1 LGSLP
6 RSERE
11 HNFLPKLS
19 VKVTSVVFEREIWNF
34 DADLTHVFMD
44 SCTHIYIYI
53 YKSPEGGLEG
63 RRKGGREREAV
74 GEGGKGCPLP
84 LSLPLRSSLPR
95 VPSLGTACKPT
106 GPGSDLF
113 PATYPQHFSPSV
125 FMCQRSPLQPFV
137 HPFPPLPPP
146 PSFPS
151 FPPPPLSFSLGHA
164 PPSFPCS
171 QQCRQALDS
180 LVARFYS
187 DAVEAR
193 ETPEVKYC
201 ASMLQYLDARL
212 ERAGDAAQRREEEK
226 LARVAAGEEGGGLR
240 EGGDWKGSVGHL
252 LGLMCGHNA
261 SFSEEERARLMYHLS
276 RGWTVESFAG
286 P

>member
-1 LGSLP
+1 WGKGEKGVLYLFLCPCDHLCLAYPPLGRPVNPPAPVPISSRRLIRNISLLLCLCVNALRCSP
-6 RSERE
+6 LFIL
-11 HNFLPKLS
+11 FLP
-19 VKVTSVVFEREIWNF
+19 
-34 DADLTHVFMD
+34 
-44 SCTHIYIYI
+44 
-53 YKSPEGGLEG
+53 
-63 RRKGGREREAV
+63 
-74 GEGGKGCPLP
+74 
-84 LSLPLRSSLPR
+84 SL
-95 VPSLGTACKPT
+95 
-106 GPGSDLF
+106 
-113 PATYPQHFSPSV
+113 
-125 FMCQRSPLQPFV
+125 
-137 HPFPPLPPP
+137 PP

>member
-1 LGSLP
+1 MSFTSFAALAVIFASRTLPWDGLYTPRPRFRSLP
-6 RSERE
+6 GDLSAT
-11 HNFLPKLS
+11 FLS
-19 VKVTSVVFEREIWNF
+19 FCICV
-34 DADLTHVFMD
+34 
-44 SCTHIYIYI
+44 
-53 YKSPEGGLEG
+53 
-63 RRKGGREREAV
+63 
-74 GEGGKGCPLP
+74 
-84 LSLPLRSSLPR
+84 
-95 VPSLGTACKPT
+95 
-106 GPGSDLF
+106 
-113 PATYPQHFSPSV
+113 
-125 FMCQRSPLQPFV
+125 CQRTPLQPLV
-137 HPFPPLPPP
+137 HPLPPLPPP
-146 PSFPS
+146 SFP
-151 FPPPPLSFSLGHA
+151 FVPPPPLSFPLDHA

-201 ASMLQYLDARL
+201 ASMLHYLDARL

-240 EGGDWKGSVGHL
+240 EGGDWKGNVGHL